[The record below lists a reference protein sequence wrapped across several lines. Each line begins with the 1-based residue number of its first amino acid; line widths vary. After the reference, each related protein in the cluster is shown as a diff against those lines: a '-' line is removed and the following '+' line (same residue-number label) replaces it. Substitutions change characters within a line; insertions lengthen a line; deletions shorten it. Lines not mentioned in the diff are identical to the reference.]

1 MDSSKQAVR
10 SKSRKLWLLHVVVL
24 MAVTQQVAC
33 MEHKVGDKTTSDVF
47 ADDAMR
53 RLAQAACEGDERAVR
68 SAVQRGANPN
78 GAGLRG
84 ITPLVWAVS
93 CDSVVGVK
101 ALLAAGANPNQAI
114 GDEYTSVVYMAVRR
128 NDPGPLKAL
137 LEAGADA
144 NVYSLKSERTGISQA
159 LLHGVDTGDWRQWE
173 LMLAKVDI
181 NRPYNKFGETIAVR
195 AANLNQFERVV
206 QLLERGYS
214 YRLAELGRSVETA
227 ENLIEPFA
235 TWQRKAIEM
244 LKARGVVFPVGPT
257 KVQLITEAELQRL
270 PANRR

>member
-1 MDSSKQAVR
+1 MKALRQGLQSNTA
-10 SKSRKLWLLHVVVL
+10 KLWLLNLLVL
-24 MAVTQQVAC
+24 LAFTQQALC

-47 ADDAMR
+47 ADAELR
-53 RLAQAACEGDERAVR
+53 RLAQAACEGDEPSVR
-68 SAVQRGANPN
+68 GAVQRGANPN
-78 GAGLRG
+78 GTGYQG

-93 CDSVVGVK
+93 CDSVAGVK

-128 NDPGPLKAL
+128 NDPGPLKTL
-137 LEAGADA
+137 LDAGAEA

-159 LLHGVDTGDWRQWE
+159 LLHGVDTGDWRAWE

-181 NRPYNKFGETIAVR
+181 NRPYNKFGDTIAVR
-195 AANLNQFERVV
+195 AAHLNQFERVV
-206 QLLERGYS
+206 QLLENGYS
-214 YRLAELGRSVETA
+214 YQLTRLGRAVEVA

-257 KVQLITEAELQRL
+257 KIQTISEDELKLL
-270 PANRR
+270 PTSRR

>member
-1 MDSSKQAVR
+1 
-10 SKSRKLWLLHVVVL
+10 
-24 MAVTQQVAC
+24 
-33 MEHKVGDKTTSDVF
+33 MEYKVGDKAASDVF
-47 ADDAMR
+47 TDDGLR

-93 CDSVVGVK
+93 CDSVAGVN

-128 NDPGPLKAL
+128 DDPAPLKAL
-137 LEAGADA
+137 LDAGAEA

-159 LLHGVDTGDWRQWE
+159 LLHGIDTGDWRHWE
-173 LMLAKVDI
+173 LMLPKVDI
-181 NRPYNKFGETIAVR
+181 NRPHDKFGETIAIR
-195 AANLNQFERVV
+195 AARLNQFERVV
-206 QLLERGYS
+206 QLLEKGYS
-214 YRLAELGRSVETA
+214 YQLIRLGRAVEVA
-227 ENLIEPFA
+227 ENLTEPFA
-235 TWQRKAIEM
+235 SWQRKAVEM

-257 KVQLITEAELQRL
+257 KVQTITDEELRRL

>member
-1 MDSSKQAVR
+1 MEVFKQPERA
-10 SKSRKLWLLHVVVL
+10 KSRRLWPLHLVVL
-24 MAVTQQVAC
+24 MALTQQVAC

-47 ADDAMR
+47 RDDRVR

-68 SAVQRGANPN
+68 GAVQRGANPN
-78 GAGLRG
+78 GTGLRG

-93 CDSVVGVK
+93 CDSVAGVK
-101 ALLAAGANPNQAI
+101 ALLTAGADPNQPI
-114 GDEYTSVVYMAVRR
+114 GDEYTSVVYMAVTRH
-128 NDPGPLKAL
+128 DPGPLQAL
-137 LEAGADA
+137 LEAGAEA

-159 LLHGVDTGDWRQWE
+159 LLRGIDTGDWRAWE

-181 NRPYNKFGETIAVR
+181 NRPYNKFGETIATR

-206 QLLERGYS
+206 QLLDKGYN
-214 YRLAELGRSVETA
+214 YQLTRLGRAVEVA
-227 ENLIEPFA
+227 DNLIEPFA
-235 TWQRKAIEM
+235 TWQRKTIQL

-257 KVQLITEAELQRL
+257 KVQTIIDEELQRL

>member
-1 MDSSKQAVR
+1 MEYSQRVM
-10 SKSRKLWLLHVVVL
+10 KSRSSRRWLLHIAVL
-24 MAVTQQVAC
+24 AALTQQAGC
-33 MEHKVGDKTTSDVF
+33 TEHKVGDKTTSDIF
-47 ADDAMR
+47 ADQELR
-53 RLAQAACEGDERAVR
+53 HLAQAACEGDEPSVR

-78 GAGLRG
+78 RTGYQG

-93 CDSVVGVK
+93 CDSVAGVK
-101 ALLAAGANPNQAI
+101 ALLAAGANPNQTI
-114 GDEYTSVVYMAVRR
+114 GDEYTSVVYLAVRR

-137 LEAGADA
+137 LDAGAEA

-159 LLHGVDTGDWRQWE
+159 LLHGVDTGDWRAWE

-181 NRPYNKFGETIAVR
+181 NRPHDKFGETIAVR
-195 AANLNQFERVV
+195 AARLNQFERVV
-206 QLLERGYS
+206 QLLDKGYS
-214 YRLAELGRSVETA
+214 YQLTRLGRAVEVA

-235 TWQRKAIEM
+235 TWQRKAIEK

-257 KVQLITEAELQRL
+257 KAQTISEEELQRL